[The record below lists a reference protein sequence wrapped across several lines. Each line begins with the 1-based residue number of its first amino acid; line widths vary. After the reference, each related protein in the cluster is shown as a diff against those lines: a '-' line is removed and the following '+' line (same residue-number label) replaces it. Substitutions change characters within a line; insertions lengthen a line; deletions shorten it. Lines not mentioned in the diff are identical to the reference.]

1 MRFMEINRIA
11 GVDSMRAAKTTIV
24 YDVYVCV
31 ERCCGDGYIQKYQ
44 MLCDDDDDLNTI
56 RWAVRIYSFK
66 ILYLFVACCNF
77 VQIHRCNV
85 QLLL

>member
-31 ERCCGDGYIQKYQ
+31 ERCCGDGYIQKFQ
-44 MLCDDDDDLNTI
+44 MLCDDDDD
-56 RWAVRIYSFK
+56 
-66 ILYLFVACCNF
+66 
-77 VQIHRCNV
+77 
-85 QLLL
+85 